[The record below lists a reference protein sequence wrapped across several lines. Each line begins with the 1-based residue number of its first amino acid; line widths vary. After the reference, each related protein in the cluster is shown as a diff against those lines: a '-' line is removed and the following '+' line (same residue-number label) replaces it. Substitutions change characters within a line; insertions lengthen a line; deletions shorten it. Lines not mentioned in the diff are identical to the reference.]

1 MENTFTRRQQQ
12 QSSPRLLRSRSGTI
26 IPTIALPPNKSQRF
40 TTPRSKST
48 TKSRTTSKN
57 HAEERVL
64 VLTQNKGQE
73 NAIRQQGTNLNV
85 TTSSFGKLLPRGS
98 TSPSPR
104 PRILS
109 VPPPRSPSAWALSPG
124 RYSPCKVAPES
135 PAVSTKAA
143 VRVKSCGSGG
153 GGGSGSGVSGVLK
166 YFRLQ
171 KKVSPIQEE
180 DFHRFRLLH
189 NRLLQWRFANAR
201 AEASLLVAKRVSQ
214 AKIFSVW
221 LRTLKVRNFILEKR
235 MQMQKLKHEIKVH
248 QILNPQIFLLNEWG
262 KLDRKNQESVSRL
275 VRKLSGISNTLPLV
289 HDAKADVASV
299 YEAMTTAMLVME
311 GLEAMVTKLLPQLE
325 KVLYLVTELLIA
337 QKQQRDLE
345 ENITMVAALV
355 EEEASVRA
363 HLIQLESHGA
373 EANIPSTYKIQINNT
388 NINVVN
394 RGSEDMCKLL
404 MIGSSA
410 H

>member
-26 IPTIALPPNKSQRF
+26 IPTITLPPNNSQRF

-57 HAEERVL
+57 HEEERVL
-64 VLTQNKGQE
+64 VLTQNKVQE
-73 NAIRQQGTNLNV
+73 NAIRSQGTNLNV
-85 TTSSFGKLLPRGS
+85 TTSSFANKLLPRGR

-104 PRILS
+104 PRISS

-124 RYSPCKVAPES
+124 RYVPCKVAPES

-143 VRVKSCGSGG
+143 RVKSSNSGG
-153 GGGSGSGVSGVLK
+153 GSGVSGVLK

-189 NRLLQWRFANAR
+189 NGLLQWRFANAR
-201 AEASLLVAKRVSQ
+201 AEASLLVAKRVSE

-235 MQMQKLKHEIKVH
+235 MQMQKLKHEIKVY

-311 GLEAMVTKLLPQLE
+311 GIEAMVTKLLPQLE
-325 KVLYLVTELLIA
+325 KVLYMVTELLIA

-345 ENITMVAALV
+345 ENITMVAALE

-363 HLIQLESHGA
+363 HLIQLESQGA

-388 NINVVN
+388 NFNVVN
-394 RGSEDMCKLL
+394 VYD
-404 MIGSSA
+404 I
-410 H
+410 

>member
-26 IPTIALPPNKSQRF
+26 IPTIALPPNNCQRF

-57 HAEERVL
+57 HEEERVL
-64 VLTQNKGQE
+64 VLTQNKGLE

-85 TTSSFGKLLPRGS
+85 TTSSFGKLLPRGR

-104 PRILS
+104 PRISS

-124 RYSPCKVAPES
+124 RYLPCKVAPES

-143 VRVKSCGSGG
+143 RVKSSNSGG
-153 GGGSGSGVSGVLK
+153 GGVSGVLK

-214 AKIFSVW
+214 AKIFSVC

-235 MQMQKLKHEIKVH
+235 MQMQKLKHEIKVY

-299 YEAMTTAMLVME
+299 YEAMTTAMLVVE
-311 GLEAMVTKLLPQLE
+311 GIEAMVTKLLPQLE
-325 KVLYLVTELLIA
+325 KVLYMVTELLIA
-337 QKQQRDLE
+337 QKQQNDLE
-345 ENITMVAALV
+345 ENITTVAALV

-363 HLIQLESHGA
+363 HLIQLESQGA
-373 EANIPSTYKIQINNT
+373 EANIPSTYKIRINNT
-388 NINVVN
+388 DINVVN
-394 RGSEDMCKLL
+394 VYD
-404 MIGSSA
+404 I
-410 H
+410 

>member
-26 IPTIALPPNKSQRF
+26 IPTIALPPNNSQRF

-57 HAEERVL
+57 HEEEKVL
-64 VLTQNKGQE
+64 VLTQNKGLE

-85 TTSSFGKLLPRGS
+85 TTSSFGKLLPRGR

-104 PRILS
+104 PRISS

-124 RYSPCKVAPES
+124 RYLPCKVAPES

-143 VRVKSCGSGG
+143 RVKSSHSGG
-153 GGGSGSGVSGVLK
+153 GGVSGVLK

-201 AEASLLVAKRVSQ
+201 AEASLLVAKRVSR
-214 AKIFSVW
+214 AKIFSVC

-235 MQMQKLKHEIKVH
+235 MQMQKLKHEIKVY

-299 YEAMTTAMLVME
+299 CEAMTTAMLVME
-311 GLEAMVTKLLPQLE
+311 GIEAMATELLPQLE
-325 KVLYLVTELLIA
+325 KVLYMVTELLIA

-345 ENITMVAALV
+345 ENITTVAALV

-363 HLIQLESHGA
+363 HLIQLESQGA
-373 EANIPSTYKIQINNT
+373 EANIPSTYKIRINNT
-388 NINVVN
+388 DINVVN
-394 RGSEDMCKLL
+394 VYD
-404 MIGSSA
+404 I
-410 H
+410 

>member
-12 QSSPRLLRSRSGTI
+12 QFSPRLLRSRSGTI
-26 IPTIALPPNKSQRF
+26 IPTIALPPNNCQRF

-57 HAEERVL
+57 HEEERVL
-64 VLTQNKGQE
+64 VLTQNKGLE

-85 TTSSFGKLLPRGS
+85 TTSSFGKLPRGR

-104 PRILS
+104 PRISS

-124 RYSPCKVAPES
+124 RYLPCKVAPES

-143 VRVKSCGSGG
+143 RVKSSNSGG
-153 GGGSGSGVSGVLK
+153 GGVSGVLK

-214 AKIFSVW
+214 AKIFSVC

-235 MQMQKLKHEIKVH
+235 MQMQKLKHEIKVY

-299 YEAMTTAMLVME
+299 YEAMTTAMLVVE
-311 GLEAMVTKLLPQLE
+311 GIEAMVTKLLPQLE
-325 KVLYLVTELLIA
+325 KVLYMVTELLIA
-337 QKQQRDLE
+337 QKQQNDLE
-345 ENITMVAALV
+345 ENITTVAALV

-363 HLIQLESHGA
+363 HLIQLESQGA
-373 EANIPSTYKIQINNT
+373 EANIPSTYKIRINNT
-388 NINVVN
+388 DINVVN
-394 RGSEDMCKLL
+394 VYD
-404 MIGSSA
+404 I
-410 H
+410 

>member
-1 MENTFTRRQQQ
+1 MENPFTRRQQQ

-26 IPTIALPPNKSQRF
+26 IPTIALPPNNSQRF

-57 HAEERVL
+57 HEEDKVL

-104 PRILS
+104 PRISS

-124 RYSPCKVAPES
+124 RYLPCKVAPES

-143 VRVKSCGSGG
+143 RVKSSSSGA
-153 GGGSGSGVSGVLK
+153 GGSGSSGVSGVLK

-214 AKIFSVW
+214 DKIFSVW
-221 LRTLKVRNFILEKR
+221 LRTLKVRNYFLEKR
-235 MQMQKLKHEIKVH
+235 MQMQRLKHEIKVY

-289 HDAKADVASV
+289 HDSKADVASV
-299 YEAMTTAMLVME
+299 YEAMTKAVLVME
-311 GLEAMVTKLLPQLE
+311 GIEAMVTKLLPQLE
-325 KVLYLVTELLIA
+325 KVLYMVTELLIA
-337 QKQQRDLE
+337 QKQQKDLE
-345 ENITMVAALV
+345 ENITTVAALV

-363 HLIQLESHGA
+363 HLIQLESQGA
-373 EANIPSTYKIQINNT
+373 EANITSIYKIQINNT

-394 RGSEDMCKLL
+394 VYD
-404 MIGSSA
+404 I
-410 H
+410 